1 MIKYLLV
8 SLASCIHAYNPGVS
22 ASLNTIAIE
31 HHKQFIAN
39 FILKA
44 LNTVHIPDIPIDTS
58 GVTGSISNNTYE
70 LSMVNST

>member
-8 SLASCIHAYNPGVS
+8 TLASCVHAYNPGVS

-44 LNTVHIPDIPIDTS
+44 LNTVNIPNITIDT
-58 GVTGSISNNTYE
+58 
-70 LSMVNST
+70 